1 MKLNIFKYNVDLKDY
16 DIIYRRDM
24 SSIAIVCQVMKEYS
38 LLYNVSN
45 VLIREEKLKG
55 NSISIVSNLEN
66 ILLLLYKTKA
76 LQANY
81 LLVKNELNKQ
91 YLKLVMEE
99 NQRNEVEKW
108 VLKNKLLNCYP
119 KIEVRK

>member
-1 MKLNIFKYNVDLKDY
+1 MRTNIFKYNVDLKDY

-108 VLKNKLLNCYP
+108 VLKNKLLNIYP
-119 KIEVRK
+119 KI